1 MFIDKSEKH
10 KKLVALNMRTRF
22 FLLITALFFA
32 VNMQAQSNFIRTF
45 DSFNSNFSELMT
57 SDDGNFIVLFNHSV
71 DSMAYPTYPEIWK
84 VDASGEPLWKIEFT
98 EDTSG
103 YLFYLFKLEDGTF
116 LVRRSSYI
124 ENSIIHFNSDGEIL
138 TTYPFTL
145 TGSFGP
151 QHKGWFPNGDF
162 LIIESDTYVL
172 GDTEYEVNTMRIT
185 PEMDTVWVFEREVI
199 HSINAD
205 PRVFM
210 LDDGFLEV
218 WYDHTYIWADID
230 SFQMHNYVEKYNFD
244 GELLWSRM
252 DTDTYTVKV
261 IPDGSGGYY
270 SIEGYQYL
278 SHSSDDYLS
287 LGLKHFNAD
296 GELLFAEFHP
306 DLINEYSVG
315 FYKHSGGLDILS
327 QWGGGGWMND
337 SLIQFHRFDNAGI
350 LLETVNLGLITL
362 TPIRKTTRT
371 LDGGYLITAS
381 FKLNEIGSESLPML
395 IGIDSLGSLGY
406 SVVSGKTYMDV
417 DESGTYNTGD
427 IILKDRYVKTDSLDY
442 WAVSNYEGNYK
453 FFIYDSA
460 AVQLQ
465 TVPDSIE
472 YYTIE
477 PYLGYELFP
486 NLESDSINN
495 NDFRFIADTFL
506 VDLQTELV
514 LSGAHPVFGA
524 SGYISVYNAGT
535 LPATNVYVKLYNDTL
550 YQSFEY
556 GSPEYEEF
564 NSDFTLWIID
574 TIQVLSGTGP
584 SFQILIPTDWTLLGD
599 TIHARSEVWCDII
612 DYTPLNNTDTTFKLV
627 TSSYDPNQITAEPAG
642 ETEWGYV
649 DPETKQLV
657 YLIEFQNNGNDTA
670 DLVVVIDTLPK
681 EIIPGEILILGSS
694 HSYTLQIEEPGI
706 LKWTF
711 NNIQLVDSAT
721 NEAES
726 KGYVLYKANLI
737 DSLPLGTRFGNT
749 AFIYFDVNPPI
760 ITNTAYT
767 TLDEYI
773 PLPIDND
780 LANASFRIYP
790 NPASDFVFLET
801 DVANW
806 YSMSNFQGQLIQEG
820 SLQQGLN
827 RIDLKNV
834 GQGLYTIQLIN
845 EKNTEGDWLYIFK

>member
-1 MFIDKSEKH
+1 
-10 KKLVALNMRTRF
+10 
-22 FLLITALFFA
+22 
-32 VNMQAQSNFIRTF
+32 MQAQSNFIRTF

-98 EDTSG
+98 EDTLGGLYS
-103 YLFYLFKLEDGTF
+103 LFKLEDGTF

-124 ENSIIHFNSDGEIL
+124 ENSIIHFNADGEIL

-145 TGSFGP
+145 TGSYGP
-151 QHKGWFPNGDF
+151 LHKGWFPNGDF

-185 PEMDTVWVFEREVI
+185 PEMDTVWVFESEGV
-199 HSINAD
+199 HALDAN

-218 WYDHTYIWADID
+218 WYDYAYPSDPD
-230 SFQMHNYVEKYNFD
+230 SLEMYNYVEKYNFD
-244 GELLWSRM
+244 GELMWSRM
-252 DTDTYTVKV
+252 DTDTYTFRA
-261 IPDGSGGYY
+261 IPDGLGGYF
-270 SIEGYQYL
+270 SIEGYQYI
-278 SHSSDDYLS
+278 SYASDDFLS
-287 LGLKHFNAD
+287 LSLKHFNSD
-296 GELLFAEFHP
+296 GDLLFETFHP
-306 DLINEYSVG
+306 DLLNDYSVG
-315 FYKHSGGLDILS
+315 FYKHSGGMDIITQNTS
-327 QWGGGGWMND
+327 YGDN
-337 SLIQFHRFDNAGI
+337 LIQFHRFDNEGI
-350 LLETVNLGLITL
+350 LLESVDLGLTTL
-362 TPIRKTTRT
+362 TPYRSTART
-371 LDGGYLITAS
+371 PDGGYLITAR
-381 FKLNEIGSESLPML
+381 FLLNEIGSESLPML
-395 IGIDSLGSLGY
+395 VGIDSLGSLGY

-417 DESGTYNTGD
+417 DESSTFNTGD

-442 WAVSNYEGNYK
+442 WAVSNYEGNYR

-460 AVQLQ
+460 ALQLQ

-477 PYLGYELFP
+477 PYLGYEIVP

-495 NDFRFIADTFL
+495 NDFWFIADTFL

-535 LPATNVYVKLYNDTL
+535 LPATNVHVKLYNDTL

-556 GSPEYEEF
+556 GSPDYEEF

-574 TIQVLSGTGP
+574 TIQVLSGTSP

-599 TIHARSEVWCDII
+599 TIHARSEVWCDIV
-612 DYTPLNNTDTTFKLV
+612 DYTPLNNADTTFKLV

-681 EIIPGEILILGSS
+681 EIIPGEILMLGSS

-737 DSLPLGTRFGNT
+737 DSLPVGTRFGNT

-767 TLDEYI
+767 TLEEYI
-773 PLPIDND
+773 PLVSDNVHTPS
-780 LANASFRIYP
+780 LFAVYP
-790 NPASDFVFLET
+790 NPASAYVFIE
-801 DVANW
+801 ANFASH
-806 YSMSNFQGQLIQEG
+806 YNISNLQGQLIQQGYVEK
-820 SLQQGLN
+820 GLN
-827 RIDLKNV
+827 RINLDNLS
-834 GQGLYTIQLIN
+834 QGVYTIQIADHN
-845 EKNTEGDWLYIFK
+845 NVVSEWLYVFR